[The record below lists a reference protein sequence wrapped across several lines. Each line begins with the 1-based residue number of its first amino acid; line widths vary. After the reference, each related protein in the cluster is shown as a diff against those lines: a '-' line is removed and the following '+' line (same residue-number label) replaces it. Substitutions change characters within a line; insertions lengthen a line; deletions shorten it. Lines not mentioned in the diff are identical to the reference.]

1 MQNQHFSSL
10 FEPSKPAWGIIM
22 KKLSIDNPF
31 FGFMDRLGDI
41 VILNILFLICSVPII
56 TMGASV
62 SAMYQ
67 ALREMEEDTYISAFK
82 SFKAAFM
89 SSLKKSIPVWLL
101 CFIPGAVLVFD
112 IMFVTRAESSMF
124 WHITGMVTGC
134 LMFLWLML
142 VCWLFPA
149 AVFKSF
155 NIKEAVNRS
164 MFLAVRNL
172 PYTLLMILLN
182 LLPVVFLFLGDY
194 YTALMAPVYFVMGF
208 SITALVN
215 TKLMERCK
223 CWQNN

>member
-1 MQNQHFSSL
+1 
-10 FEPSKPAWGIIM
+10 
-22 KKLSIDNPF
+22 
-31 FGFMDRLGDI
+31 
-41 VILNILFLICSVPII
+41 
-56 TMGASV
+56 
-62 SAMYQ
+62 
-67 ALREMEEDTYISAFK
+67 MEEDTYISAFK

-89 SSLKKSIPVWLL
+89 SSFKKSIPVWLL

-172 PYTLLMILLN
+172 PYTLLMVLLN

>member
-89 SSLKKSIPVWLL
+89 SSLKKSIPVWLD
-101 CFIPGAVLVFD
+101 GK
-112 IMFVTRAESSMF
+112 EE
-124 WHITGMVTGC
+124 
-134 LMFLWLML
+134 
-142 VCWLFPA
+142 
-149 AVFKSF
+149 
-155 NIKEAVNRS
+155 IK
-164 MFLAVRNL
+164 
-172 PYTLLMILLN
+172 T
-182 LLPVVFLFLGDY
+182 
-194 YTALMAPVYFVMGF
+194 TAYHPVYVQEQGWVAA
-208 SITALVN
+208 INLREGDTLE
-215 TKLMERCK
+215 TMEGHSMYHKNCEKKTRRASYCI
-223 CWQNN
+223 

>member
-1 MQNQHFSSL
+1 
-10 FEPSKPAWGIIM
+10 
-22 KKLSIDNPF
+22 
-31 FGFMDRLGDI
+31 
-41 VILNILFLICSVPII
+41 
-56 TMGASV
+56 
-62 SAMYQ
+62 
-67 ALREMEEDTYISAFK
+67 MET
-82 SFKAAFM
+82 
-89 SSLKKSIPVWLL
+89 
-101 CFIPGAVLVFD
+101 
-112 IMFVTRAESSMF
+112 VTN
-124 WHITGMVTGC
+124 
-134 LMFLWLML
+134 
-142 VCWLFPA
+142 
-149 AVFKSF
+149 

>member
-89 SSLKKSIPVWLL
+89 S
-101 CFIPGAVLVFD
+101 
-112 IMFVTRAESSMF
+112 
-124 WHITGMVTGC
+124 
-134 LMFLWLML
+134 
-142 VCWLFPA
+142 
-149 AVFKSF
+149 
-155 NIKEAVNRS
+155 
-164 MFLAVRNL
+164 
-172 PYTLLMILLN
+172 
-182 LLPVVFLFLGDY
+182 
-194 YTALMAPVYFVMGF
+194 
-208 SITALVN
+208 
-215 TKLMERCK
+215 
-223 CWQNN
+223 

>member
-1 MQNQHFSSL
+1 MQNQQFSSL
-10 FEPSKPAWGIIM
+10 FEPPKPAWGIIM

-101 CFIPGAVLVFD
+101 CFIPGTVLVFD

-172 PYTLLMILLN
+172 PYT
-182 LLPVVFLFLGDY
+182 
-194 YTALMAPVYFVMGF
+194 
-208 SITALVN
+208 
-215 TKLMERCK
+215 
-223 CWQNN
+223 